1 MLLTSTPIRNGVAF
15 LEPSNV
21 TLKGYQTE
29 DHDAHREEVFLS
41 GLRKRLGRP
50 DPPEAHVQQQAQPQ
64 PAQAAPPIP
73 AQPRTAPQ
81 RQHQPTRAPLPT
93 DLDDMY
99 EDDDI
104 DPEMLDALAQ
114 METNAVGPTALSG
127 RTSTGSGATTQ
138 PTQQTSL
145 HFPSSAE
152 EKITSPS
159 VPDIGL
165 SPVRAQPSR
174 QVELDITWDSDES
187 DAFRAYAEGPFT
199 KVHTTAKI
207 TSPHKR
213 GPAVEST
220 HNGSA
225 EPRTAGKNTDLVPPR
240 DTRLKGYSA
249 STSTSIDP
257 YDSFSMDLDVDDDFL
272 AEVDKAEQQALAST
286 TGSGPASQI
295 RRECDQGKGENVIRV
310 SFTESSQRPTTGWNA
325 DLQFSTTLSGSSTGK
340 RPRSTSD
347 VGSSSMQQHA
357 DLRPPPS
364 TQPPRVGPSIRRE
377 GSPCRPL
384 PSQVKPTKRRLTRD
398 PTVIVISSSDSEA
411 DNSAGAEDSVPQ
423 SQQQIKLVYRTCT
436 EDTVLR
442 A

>member
-1 MLLTSTPIRNGVAF
+1 MSAIELS
-15 LEPSNV
+15 PSIYSDNV
-21 TLKGYQTE
+21 
-29 DHDAHREEVFLS
+29 DFR
-41 GLRKRLGRP
+41 RP

-73 AQPRTAPQ
+73 AQPRTAPP

-104 DPEMLDALAQ
+104 DPEMLNALAQ

-138 PTQQTSL
+138 PTVRSAPNIKMHRLLTVAQQQTSL

-152 EKITSPS
+152 EKTTSSS

-174 QVELDITWDSDES
+174 QAELDITWDSDES
-187 DAFRAYAEGPFT
+187 DAFRAYAEGPST
-199 KVHTTAKI
+199 KVHATAKI

-213 GPAVEST
+213 GSAVEST

-225 EPRTAGKNTDLVPPR
+225 EPRTAGKNTVLVPPR

-257 YDSFSMDLDVDDDFL
+257 YDSFSMDLDLDDDFL

-286 TGSGPASQI
+286 TGSGPTSQI

-310 SFTESSQRPTTGWNA
+310 SSTESSQRPTTGWNA
-325 DLQFSTTLSGSSTGK
+325 DLRFSTTLSGSSTGK

-377 GSPCRPL
+377 GSPCRLL
-384 PSQVKPTKRRLTRD
+384 PSQEKPTKRRLTRD

-423 SQQQIKLVYRTCT
+423 SQQQIKLERRGDSGDREMLDVINIS
-436 EDTVLR
+436 D
-442 A
+442 